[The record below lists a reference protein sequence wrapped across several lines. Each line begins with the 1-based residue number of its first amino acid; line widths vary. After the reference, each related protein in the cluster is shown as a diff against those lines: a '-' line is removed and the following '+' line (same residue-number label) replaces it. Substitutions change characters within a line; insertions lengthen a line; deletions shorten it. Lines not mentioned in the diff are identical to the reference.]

1 MILCSQGNL
10 RVMQKFNILKKLYRQ
25 SPMDFYTKNQ
35 DSTIIKSINNTS
47 LGYKFDKLFS
57 EEEIHSVWQQIRVHK
72 RFSVIF
78 IFILFII
85 LLYEFIFPKF
95 SFFINNN
102 WYINAIIILAIISV
116 VSYTMTL
123 ICTKFFEKKL
133 KKEFGNF
140 EKTTFYPS
148 KEVDKKYY
156 EIFKTELI
164 KLLIALILLIS
175 SCTFF
180 SPFEFTTFDLFIYRL
195 LC

>member
-1 MILCSQGNL
+1 MY
-10 RVMQKFNILKKLYRQ
+10 KRQ
-25 SPMDFYTKNQ
+25 
-35 DSTIIKSINNTS
+35 IIKSINNTS

-57 EEEIHSVWQQIRVHK
+57 EDEINAVWQQIRVHK

-78 IFILFII
+78 IFLLFII

-95 SFFINNN
+95 TFFINNN
-102 WYINAIIILAIISV
+102 WYVNVVIILAIISA

-140 EKTTFYPS
+140 ENTIFYS
-148 KEVDKKYY
+148 AKDVDNKYY
-156 EIFKTELI
+156 NIFKTELT

-175 SCTFF
+175 SL
-180 SPFEFTTFDLFIYRL
+180 SLIHI
-195 LC
+195 

>member
-180 SPFEFTTFDLFIYRL
+180 SPFEFT
-195 LC
+195 

>member
-78 IFILFII
+78 IFIL
-85 LLYEFIFPKF
+85 
-95 SFFINNN
+95 
-102 WYINAIIILAIISV
+102 
-116 VSYTMTL
+116 
-123 ICTKFFEKKL
+123 
-133 KKEFGNF
+133 
-140 EKTTFYPS
+140 
-148 KEVDKKYY
+148 
-156 EIFKTELI
+156 
-164 KLLIALILLIS
+164 
-175 SCTFF
+175 
-180 SPFEFTTFDLFIYRL
+180 
-195 LC
+195 